1 VVFLSIL
8 LPLFTIPG
16 IPPAICYNGNGGIWM
31 GAETKLGS
39 VRRYLRFIRPYRAEI
54 AGTMAIGIV
63 KFGIPL
69 LLPLILKVVVDDIL
83 LVDAPMEEKI
93 NQLIW
98 ILVGSFVVFTVLRL
112 PIEYYRQYF
121 AQWTASKVLFDIRN
135 RLFDHIQ
142 KLSLRYYNNQKVG
155 QIISRVI
162 HDVEQTKEFVVTGMM
177 NIWLDL
183 ITLSIAI
190 AIMLWMDPWMT
201 LVSLAVFPLY
211 GVAVK
216 YFYQGLRRLT
226 RERSQALAEMQGHLH
241 ERIQGI
247 SVIRAFNLETYE
259 RKQFGRRNQHFLD
272 RALAHARWNA
282 RTFAVVNT
290 ITDIAPILVIGFAGW
305 QVLQGNLTIGE
316 MTAFYGYL
324 GLIYAPIRRLVNA
337 STTLTQA
344 LASMDR
350 VFEFVDEPYDIQDKP
365 HAVHVERARGE
376 IAFKQV
382 RFAYQ
387 GSKEAVLDGV
397 DLHVRAGETV
407 ALVGMSGGGK
417 SSLVSLIPRFYD
429 VTGGRVEVDGRD
441 VRDWRLASLRR
452 QVGMVLQD
460 HVLFSGTVL
469 ENIRMGRTDADM
481 QEVVAAAKA
490 AYAHEFIMNLPQGY
504 ETEVGERGVKLSGG
518 QKQRVAIAR
527 VFLKNPPILIL
538 DEATSALD
546 LKAEKR
552 IQDSLNQLA
561 RNRTTLIVAHR
572 LSTITHADR
581 ICVVEQGRILESGTH
596 QELME
601 KQGRYA
607 RLFEVQNL
615 GVTHNG
621 SLEPV
626 NRLMEGE

>member
-1 VVFLSIL
+1 
-8 LPLFTIPG
+8 
-16 IPPAICYNGNGGIWM
+16 M
-31 GAETKLGS
+31 GS
-39 VRRYLRFIRPYRAEI
+39 VRRYLRFIRPYRIEI
-54 AGTMAIGIV
+54 SITMVVGIV

-69 LLPLILKVVVDDIL
+69 LLPLILKFVVDDIL
-83 LVDAPMEEKI
+83 LTEQAMQDKV
-93 NQLIW
+93 NQLVW
-98 ILVGSFVVFTVLRL
+98 ILAGSLFVFTVIRL

-183 ITLSIAI
+183 ITLSIAV

-201 LVSLAVFPLY
+201 LVALAVFPLY

-247 SVIRAFNLETYE
+247 SVIRAFNLEE
-259 RKQFGRRNQHFLD
+259 HEKEQFDQRNQHFLN
-272 RALAHARWNA
+272 RALAHSRWNA

-324 GLIYAPIRRLVNA
+324 NLIYSPIRRLVNA

-350 VFEFVDEPYDIQDKP
+350 VFEFVDEPYDIKDKP
-365 HAVHVERARGE
+365 GAVHVERVRGE
-376 IAFKQV
+376 IAFRDV
-382 RFAYQ
+382 SFAYH
-387 GSKEAVLDGV
+387 GREEPVLKGI
-397 DLHVRAGETV
+397 DLNIRPGETV
-407 ALVGMSGGGK
+407 ALVGTSGGGK

-429 VTGGRVEVDGRD
+429 VTAGRVEVDGRD
-441 VRDWRLASLRR
+441 VRDWTLSSLRR

-460 HVLFSGTVL
+460 NILFSGSVL
-469 ENIRMGRTDADM
+469 ENIRMGKTDADM
-481 QEVVAAAKA
+481 EEVIAAAKA
-490 AYAHEFIMNLPQGY
+490 ANAHDFIMELPQGY
-504 ETEVGERGVKLSGG
+504 ETEIGERGVKLSGG

-527 VFLKNPPILIL
+527 VFLKNPTILVL

-546 LKAEKR
+546 LKSEQL
-552 IQDSLNQLA
+552 IQESLTHLA

-572 LSTITHADR
+572 LATITHADR
-581 ICVVEQGRILESGTH
+581 ICLIEEGQIVESGTH
-596 QELME
+596 DELMK

-607 RLFEVQNL
+607 RLFSVQDL
-615 GVTHNG
+615 GAAHK
-621 SLEPV
+621 
-626 NRLMEGE
+626 